1 MTPPGSFTIWAQNS
15 DWHTNLFLKKKN
27 KNSINLSILT
37 LCSIFWLIITLF
49 HNTQVHK
56 LNIPAMALKIMLAW
70 EKIVSLPLTYGVTAV
85 NLGFCQGEWP
95 VAACNSISN
104 FLLLRK
110 VCSPHRLRERWC
122 PYLFR
127 LLESCF
133 KFYYGCVGGECV
145 CVVWWGTPH
154 HSSNAEVRPV
164 LSFHLC
170 VGSEN
175 WTWVV
180 GLPIWHQELLLPA

>member
-1 MTPPGSFTIWAQNS
+1 MQRWLLQEASPFEHRTVTGTQIF
-15 DWHTNLFLKKKN
+15 FKKK
-27 KNSINLSILT
+27 KKSINLSILT
-37 LCSIFWLIITLF
+37 LCTIFWLIITLF

-70 EKIVSLPLTYGVTAV
+70 EKIVSLSLTYGVTAV

-110 VCSPHRLRERWC
+110 VCSPHRLRERC

-133 KFYYGCVGGECV
+133 KFYYECVGGCV
-145 CVVWWGTPH
+145 CV
-154 HSSNAEVRPV
+154 
-164 LSFHLC
+164 
-170 VGSEN
+170 
-175 WTWVV
+175 
-180 GLPIWHQELLLPA
+180 